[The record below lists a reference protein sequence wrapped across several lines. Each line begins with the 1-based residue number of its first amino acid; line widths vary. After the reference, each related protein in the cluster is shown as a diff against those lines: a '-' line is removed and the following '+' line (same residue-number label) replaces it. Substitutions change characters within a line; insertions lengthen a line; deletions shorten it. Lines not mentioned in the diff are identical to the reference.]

1 MTTRVVRRNIRL
13 LVINPNSSHDMT
25 HGMETAIRS
34 MDLPDS
40 VEITMYTALQESP
53 ASINDDKDIRASTE
67 VVWANLEATGLLKDY
82 DGVLIAC
89 YSKHTL
95 VEQIQARLPGL
106 PVTGIFEA
114 SVLASLPLV
123 RPGRGW
129 GIVTT
134 GKFWEA
140 HLADAI
146 ESFLGAGSG
155 GSFLGVQ
162 STGLVAGDFHGDVPP
177 EVIQAKLKAATKR
190 LLAKGQP
197 DCILMG
203 CGGMA
208 GLEEVIRTA
217 VREELGE
224 QAAKDVYVVD
234 GVRAGVGV
242 IEQMVRNKRMFQV
255 S

>member
-1 MTTRVVRRNIRL
+1 
-13 LVINPNSSHDMT
+13 
-25 HGMETAIRS
+25 
-34 MDLPDS
+34 
-40 VEITMYTALQESP
+40 MYTAPQHSP
-53 ASINDDKDIRASTE
+53 ASINDDKDIKASTE
-67 VVWANLEATGLLKDY
+67 AVWANLEETGLLKDY

-95 VEQIQARLPGL
+95 VEQIQTRLPGL

-123 RPGRGW
+123 RPSRGW

-140 HLADAI
+140 HLSDAI
-146 ESFLGAGSG
+146 ASFLGGSGSG

-162 STGLVAGDFHGDVPP
+162 STGLAAGDFHGDVPP
-177 EVIQAKLKAATKR
+177 EVIRDKLKAATKR
-190 LLAKGQP
+190 LLADGQP

-208 GLEEVIRTA
+208 GLEEVIRAA
-217 VREELGE
+217 VREERGLR
-224 QAAKDVYVVD
+224 ASLDVHVVD

-242 IEQMVRNKRMFQV
+242 VEQMVRNQRMFK
-255 S
+255 SS

>member
-1 MTTRVVRRNIRL
+1 MTVSPPQSL
-13 LVINPNSSHDMT
+13 
-25 HGMETAIRS
+25 
-34 MDLPDS
+34 
-40 VEITMYTALQESP
+40 EITMYTAPSHSP
-53 ASINDDKDIRASTE
+53 ASINDDKDIKASTE
-67 VVWANLEATGLLKDY
+67 AVWANLEETGLLKDY

-95 VEQIQARLPGL
+95 VEQIQTRLPGL

-134 GKFWEA
+134 GRFWEV
-140 HLADAI
+140 HLTDAI
-146 ESFLGAGSG
+146 VSFLGGD

-162 STGLVAGDFHGDVPP
+162 STGLSAGDFHGDVPP
-177 EVIQAKLKAATKR
+177 DVIRDKLKAATKR
-190 LLAKGQP
+190 LLADGQP

-208 GLEEVIRTA
+208 GLEEVIRAA
-217 VREELGE
+217 VREQRGL
-224 QAAKDVYVVD
+224 QASLDVHVVD

-242 IEQMVRNKRMFQV
+242 VEQMVRNTRMFKF

>member
-1 MTTRVVRRNIRL
+1 MTLQTL
-13 LVINPNSSHDMT
+13 
-25 HGMETAIRS
+25 
-34 MDLPDS
+34 
-40 VEITMYTALQESP
+40 EITMYTAPEESP
-53 ASINDDKDIRASTE
+53 ASINDGDDIKASTE
-67 VVWANLEATGLLKDY
+67 VVWANLEATGLLADY

-89 YSKHTL
+89 YSKHGL
-95 VEQIQARLPGL
+95 VEEIQTRRPGL

-123 RPGRGW
+123 KPGRGW

-140 HLADAI
+140 HLDEAI
-146 ESFLGAGSG
+146 TSLLGGSA

-162 STGLVAGDFHGDVPP
+162 STGLAAGDFHGDVPP
-177 EVIQAKLKAATKR
+177 EVIRDKLKAATKR
-190 LLAKGQP
+190 LLAEGQP

-208 GLEEVIRTA
+208 GLEEVIRAA
-217 VREELGE
+217 VREQLGE
-224 QAAKDVYVVD
+224 EAARVVYVVD

-242 IEQMVRNKRMFQV
+242 VEQMVRSKRMFQL

>member
-1 MTTRVVRRNIRL
+1 
-13 LVINPNSSHDMT
+13 
-25 HGMETAIRS
+25 
-34 MDLPDS
+34 
-40 VEITMYTALQESP
+40 MYTAPEESP
-53 ASINDDKDIRASTE
+53 ASINNGDDIKASTE
-67 VVWANLEATGLLKDY
+67 VVWANLEATRLLRDY

-89 YSKHTL
+89 YSKHGL
-95 VEQIQARLPGL
+95 VEKIQTRHPGL

-123 RPGRGW
+123 KHGRGW

-140 HLADAI
+140 HLEDAI
-146 ESFLGAGSG
+146 RSMLGGA

-162 STGLVAGDFHGDVPP
+162 STGLTAGDFHGDVPP
-177 EVIQAKLKAATKR
+177 EVIRDKLKAATKR
-190 LLAKGQP
+190 LLAEGLP

-208 GLEEVIRTA
+208 GLEEVIRAA
-217 VREELGE
+217 VREDLGE
-224 QAAKDVYVVD
+224 EAAKAVYVVD

-242 IEQMVRNKRMFQV
+242 VEQMVRSKRMFQL

>member
-1 MTTRVVRRNIRL
+1 
-13 LVINPNSSHDMT
+13 
-25 HGMETAIRS
+25 
-34 MDLPDS
+34 
-40 VEITMYTALQESP
+40 MYTAPQESP
-53 ASINDDKDIRASTE
+53 ASINDDKDIKASTE
-67 VVWANLEATGLLKDY
+67 VVWANSEATGLLEDY

-95 VEQIQARLPGL
+95 VEQIQTRLAGL

-123 RPGRGW
+123 KAGRGW

-146 ESFLGAGSG
+146 GSFLGGSSG
-155 GSFLGVQ
+155 NFLGVQ

-177 EVIQAKLKAATKR
+177 EVIRDKLKAATKR
-190 LLAKGQP
+190 LLAGGRP

-208 GLEEVIRTA
+208 GLEEVIRAA

-224 QAAKDVYVVD
+224 QAANDVYVVD

-242 IEQMVRNKRMFQV
+242 IEQMVRSKRMFQV

>member
-1 MTTRVVRRNIRL
+1 
-13 LVINPNSSHDMT
+13 
-25 HGMETAIRS
+25 
-34 MDLPDS
+34 
-40 VEITMYTALQESP
+40 MYTAPADSP
-53 ASINDDKDIRASTE
+53 ASINDDGDIKASTE
-67 VVWANLEATGLLKDY
+67 VVWANLEADGLLKDY

-140 HLADAI
+140 HLSDAV
-146 ESFLGAGSG
+146 ESFLGADNA
-155 GSFLGVQ
+155 SFLGVQ
-162 STGLVAGDFHGDVPP
+162 STGLLAGDFHGDVPP
-177 EVIQAKLKAATKR
+177 DVIRDKLKAATKR
-190 LLAKGQP
+190 LLAKGRP

-224 QAAKDVYVVD
+224 QVAKDVYVVD

-255 S
+255 SS

>member
-1 MTTRVVRRNIRL
+1 
-13 LVINPNSSHDMT
+13 
-25 HGMETAIRS
+25 
-34 MDLPDS
+34 
-40 VEITMYTALQESP
+40 MYTAPEESP
-53 ASINDDKDIRASTE
+53 ASIDNADDIRASAD

-82 DGVLIAC
+82 DGVLVAC

-95 VEQIQARLPGL
+95 VEQVQARLPGL

-146 ESFLGAGSG
+146 GSLLGGAA

-177 EVIQAKLKAATKR
+177 EVIRDKLKAATKR
-190 LLAKGQP
+190 LLEAGQP

-217 VREELGE
+217 VREQVGE

-242 IEQMVRNKRMFQV
+242 IEQMVRNKRMFQL
-255 S
+255 SS

>member
-1 MTTRVVRRNIRL
+1 
-13 LVINPNSSHDMT
+13 
-25 HGMETAIRS
+25 
-34 MDLPDS
+34 
-40 VEITMYTALQESP
+40 MYTAPADSP
-53 ASINDDKDIRASTE
+53 ASINDDGDIKASTE
-67 VVWANLEATGLLKDY
+67 VVWANLETQGLLKDY

-140 HLADAI
+140 HLSDAI
-146 ESFLGAGSG
+146 ESFLGADNA
-155 GSFLGVQ
+155 SFLGVQ
-162 STGLVAGDFHGDVPP
+162 STGLLAGDFHGDVPP
-177 EVIQAKLKAATKR
+177 DVIRDKLKAATKR
-190 LLAKGQP
+190 LMAKGRP

-224 QAAKDVYVVD
+224 QVAKDVYVVD

-255 S
+255 SS

>member
-1 MTTRVVRRNIRL
+1 
-13 LVINPNSSHDMT
+13 
-25 HGMETAIRS
+25 
-34 MDLPDS
+34 
-40 VEITMYTALQESP
+40 MYTAPEESP
-53 ASINDDKDIRASTE
+53 ASINDDHDIKASTE

-82 DGVLIAC
+82 DGALIAC
-89 YSKHTL
+89 YSKHAL
-95 VEQIQARLPGL
+95 VEQIQARRPDL

-140 HLADAI
+140 HLSEAI
-146 ESFLGAGSG
+146 ASFLGGGA

-177 EVIQAKLKAATKR
+177 EVIRDKLKAATKR
-190 LLAKGQP
+190 LLAVEQP

-208 GLEEVIRTA
+208 GLEEVIRAA
-217 VREELGE
+217 VREQLGE
-224 QAAKDVYVVD
+224 QSAKDVYVVD

-242 IEQMVRNKRMFQV
+242 IEQMVRSKRMFQV

>member
-1 MTTRVVRRNIRL
+1 
-13 LVINPNSSHDMT
+13 
-25 HGMETAIRS
+25 
-34 MDLPDS
+34 
-40 VEITMYTALQESP
+40 MYTAPAESP
-53 ASINDDKDIRASTE
+53 ASINDDGDIQASTE
-67 VVWANLEATGLLKDY
+67 VVWANLEARGLLNDY

-95 VEQIQARLPGL
+95 VEQIQECQPGL

-123 RPGRGW
+123 KPCRGW

-140 HLADAI
+140 HLSHAI
-146 ESFLGAGSG
+146 ETFLGDGCD
-155 GSFLGVQ
+155 SFLGVQ
-162 STGLVAGDFHGDVPP
+162 STGLAAGDFHGDVPP
-177 EVIQAKLKAATKR
+177 EVIRVKLKAATKR
-190 LLAKGQP
+190 LLAEGRP
-197 DCILMG
+197 DCVLMG

-224 QAAKDVYVVD
+224 QVAKEVYVVD

-255 S
+255 SS

>member
-1 MTTRVVRRNIRL
+1 
-13 LVINPNSSHDMT
+13 
-25 HGMETAIRS
+25 
-34 MDLPDS
+34 
-40 VEITMYTALQESP
+40 MYTAPQHSP
-53 ASINDDKDIRASTE
+53 ASINDDKDIKASTE
-67 VVWANLEATGLLKDY
+67 AVWANLEETGLLRDY

-95 VEQIQARLPGL
+95 VEQIQTRLPGL

-140 HLADAI
+140 HLSDAI
-146 ESFLGAGSG
+146 GSFLGGSGSG

-162 STGLVAGDFHGDVPP
+162 STGLLAGDFHGDVPP
-177 EVIQAKLKAATKR
+177 EVIRDKLKAATKR
-190 LLAKGQP
+190 LLADGQP

-208 GLEEVIRTA
+208 GLEEVIRAA
-217 VREELGE
+217 VREQRGLK
-224 QAAKDVYVVD
+224 ASLDVHVVD

-242 IEQMVRNKRMFQV
+242 VEQMVRNTRMFKF

>member
-1 MTTRVVRRNIRL
+1 
-13 LVINPNSSHDMT
+13 
-25 HGMETAIRS
+25 
-34 MDLPDS
+34 
-40 VEITMYTALQESP
+40 MYTAPEESP
-53 ASINDDKDIRASTE
+53 ASINDADDINASTE
-67 VVWANLEATGLLKDY
+67 IVWANLEATGLLNDY

-95 VEQIQARLPGL
+95 VEQIQARHPCL

-123 RPGRGW
+123 KAGHGW

-146 ESFLGAGSG
+146 TSFLGGAA
-155 GSFLGVQ
+155 GSFLGVH
-162 STGLVAGDFHGDVPP
+162 STGLAAGDFHGDVPP
-177 EVIQAKLKAATKR
+177 EVIRDKLKAATRR
-190 LLAKGQP
+190 LLTEGLP

-208 GLEEVIRTA
+208 GLEEVVREA
-217 VREELGE
+217 VRELLGE
-224 QAAKDVYVVD
+224 QVAKAVYVVD

-242 IEQMVRNKRMFQV
+242 VEQMVRSKRMFQI
-255 S
+255 SS